1 MSAGALSIT
10 LVQARLTRDVEVFG
24 KQDPYVKMVYMG
36 TKYKTRFH
44 ENAGKNPVWNQ
55 TFILQLGST
64 GDDIKLEVKD
74 HDTIGATII
83 GQATIKASSLCVN
96 GGVRDW
102 FTVDF
107 RGRSAGQI
115 LIESKFTPKGGAIGA
130 MPVSYPMPQAV
141 PMQYQPVPGGYP
153 MPSMGYPPAGYPQP
167 AYPQAYP
174 QPGYPPQQPYPM
186 PG

>member
-1 MSAGALSIT
+1 MSSGTLQIT
-10 LVQARLTRDVEVFG
+10 LVQGRLTRDVEVFG

-36 TKYKTRFH
+36 TKYKTRVH

-64 GDDIKLEVKD
+64 TDDIKLEIKD
-74 HDTIGATII
+74 NVTVGATII
-83 GQATIKASSLCVN
+83 GQATIKASSLCIK

-115 LIESKFTPKGGAIGA
+115 LIESKYTPKGGAMTTA
-130 MPVSYPMPQAV
+130 MPASYPMPQA
-141 PMQYQPVPGGYP
+141 PPIHYQPVTGGYP
-153 MPSMGYPPAGYPQP
+153 MPQPGYPPAGYP
-167 AYPQAYP
+167 
-174 QPGYPPQQPYPM
+174 
-186 PG
+186 